1 MYAANTFLRPDVN
14 VLSVDFQFSS
24 FTGGSLDVSDVDYIG
39 IVTWGG
45 GTNSYGITSF
55 QAVP

>member
-1 MYAANTFLRPDVN
+1 MYGAQVLLSPEVDAFSEDFL
-14 VLSVDFQFSS
+14 FSS
-24 FTGGSLDVSDVDYIG
+24 FTGGSLDASDINYIG

-55 QAVP
+55 EAVP